1 MSSNAI
7 THASRRVRQQLICR
21 RLAQELPLN
30 MLDWTLAMPLLSLG
44 LRFLDQHRILA
55 MSGSVVA
62 AGAPALVLWAA
73 LIYAR
78 CVPAT
83 PELSRRIG
91 YFVGFFAAML
101 ALGAGALWLT
111 FWAIVA
117 IYGL

>member
-1 MSSNAI
+1 
-7 THASRRVRQQLICR
+7 
-21 RLAQELPLN
+21 
-30 MLDWTLAMPLLSLG
+30 MLVWALAMPLLSVG

-62 AGAPALVLWAA
+62 AGALALVLWAA
-73 LIYAR
+73 LIYVR

-83 PELSRRIG
+83 PQLSRRIG
-91 YFVGFFAAML
+91 YFVVFFAAML
-101 ALGAGALWLT
+101 ALGAGALGLT

>member
-1 MSSNAI
+1 MK
-7 THASRRVRQQLICR
+7 TRWW
-21 RLAQELPLN
+21 LPLN
-30 MLDWTLAMPLLSLG
+30 MLAWILAMPLLSVG

-62 AGAPALVLWAA
+62 AGALALVLWAA
-73 LIYAR
+73 WIYAR
-78 CVPAT
+78 CVPAA

-91 YFVGFFAAML
+91 YFVAFVAAML

-117 IYGL
+117 IYGH